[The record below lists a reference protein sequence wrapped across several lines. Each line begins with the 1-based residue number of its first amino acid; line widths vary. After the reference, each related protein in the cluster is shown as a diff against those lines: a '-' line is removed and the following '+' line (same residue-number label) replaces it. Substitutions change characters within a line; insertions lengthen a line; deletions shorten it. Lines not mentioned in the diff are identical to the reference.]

1 MMRFGPSA
9 ICESVSKRAVHSLVE
24 LYALQYELQEPPDTE
39 GSLATALL
47 DDAFSRPEVL
57 IASFGRA
64 KQPFTPGC
72 GSLHEQSSPPSKAKE
87 SATQVWRLLE
97 LFPSIG

>member
-1 MMRFGPSA
+1 M
-9 ICESVSKRAVHSLVE
+9 HSLVE

-47 DDAFSRPEVL
+47 EDAFSRPEVL
-57 IASFGRA
+57 IASFGKA

-72 GSLHEQSSPPSKAKE
+72 GALQEQSSPMSKAKE
-87 SATQVWRLLE
+87 SATQVWHLPKLLTPT
-97 LFPSIG
+97 LQAPRHV